1 MIWEKKS
8 DRRVRG
14 GRVCDSLGPQEDPL
28 VVWTVKRVRGTLWEG
43 PTSPGV
49 NWSKIAGQL
58 AHTRSTSPEEGQ
70 LKGSTGP
77 HRGPGPGG
85 RSARTRYYIRSGCQ
99 LPRCP
104 PPPSQAS
111 VPVPVPSI
119 DVPGGPRPRGT
130 GTGTLVA
137 RESPQDRQE
146 VAGSTSPTPSA

>member
-8 DRRVRG
+8 DCRVRG

-43 PTSPGV
+43 PTSPGGV
-49 NWSKIAGQL
+49 NWPKIAGQL

-111 VPVPVPSI
+111 VPVPVPLSTSQA
-119 DVPGGPRPRGT
+119 VPGLG
-130 GTGTLVA
+130 A